1 MMLLLTANTVVM
13 MAIAI
18 GLWCFAVLPIV
29 FVAHLVLAL
38 GIMPLILATM
48 AYFVPILTRSDNASR
63 SIDGLAMLAWLGGV
77 AIVASVTVQMEAISV
92 AFAIIGTLLSA
103 KAAASLLLWIIL
115 RTRSNL
121 GALNPGLACYGAA
134 LSILLAGLFVV
145 PLLWLW
151 PEHRALLRQV
161 HLYANLIGF
170 VGLSAIGTMIILL
183 LSHGADHPG

>member
-63 SIDGLAMLAWLGGV
+63 SIDGMDSPRL
-77 AIVASVTVQMEAISV
+77 
-92 AFAIIGTLLSA
+92 FAPKYA
-103 KAAASLLLWIIL
+103 L
-115 RTRSNL
+115 RSSWGWRSRTDERS
-121 GALNPGLACYGAA
+121 PK
-134 LSILLAGLFVV
+134 
-145 PLLWLW
+145 
-151 PEHRALLRQV
+151 
-161 HLYANLIGF
+161 
-170 VGLSAIGTMIILL
+170 
-183 LSHGADHPG
+183 